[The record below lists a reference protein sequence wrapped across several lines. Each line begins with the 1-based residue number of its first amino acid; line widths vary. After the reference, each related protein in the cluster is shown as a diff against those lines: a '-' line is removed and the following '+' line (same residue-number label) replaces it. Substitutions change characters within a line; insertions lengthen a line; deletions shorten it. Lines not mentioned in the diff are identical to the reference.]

1 MSESIEKITNPGFKT
16 LYRLYSNDTGK
27 AIADYIAFHD
37 EEIDEKQPLTIFDPI
52 ATWKRQELQNY
63 TARKLLCPV
72 FEQGKLVYQCPTLPE
87 IQQYCREQVD
97 TLWDEMKRFEFPHR
111 YYVDLSQELW
121 QAKRELLD
129 TI

>member
-1 MSESIEKITNPGFKT
+1 M
-16 LYRLYSNDTGK
+16 
-27 AIADYIAFHD
+27 
-37 EEIDEKQPLTIFDPI
+37 
-52 ATWKRQELQNY
+52 
-63 TARKLLCPV
+63 